1 MPTTKTSKRI
11 NKKLNKTAKG
21 KRIGLAKAGTS
32 RKRWGKK
39 RGGGDTLKNIP
50 ANEEKEEPTNNIQ
63 VNPMM
68 NSENESINN
77 EDNGG
82 GREYEDNGEGQY
94 EKSSTS
100 IINFEDQLKNTT
112 NELITSITEKAK
124 GNYGSR
130 FYDEMKFIID
140 DFNDQLKK
148 ILPQLDDQT
157 VQKLMTFLSM
167 FNQKFENDETF
178 KKDFENAAE
187 HFMKTV
193 VDASKKTLQT
203 GSTML
208 MSILSNMIQGIPG
221 IGAIA
226 SIMKVANNITETAAV
241 LTTSVNEASESL
253 RSLMMKITN
262 ISNEMQT
269 MGNISKQS
277 IKRNSKNNS

>member
-1 MPTTKTSKRI
+1 MPTKTSKRI
-11 NKKLNKTAKG
+11 KKKFNKTAKG

-32 RKRWGKK
+32 RRGWGKK

-50 ANEEKEEPTNNIQ
+50 ANEEKEEPTSSSATNINN
-63 VNPMM
+63 M
-68 NSENESINN
+68 NSEDDTLANE
-77 EDNGG
+77 EK
-82 GREYEDNGEGQY
+82 
-94 EKSSTS
+94 EKSSTN
-100 IINFEDQLKNTT
+100 IMNFEDQLKNTT

-148 ILPQLDDQT
+148 ILPRLDDQT

-193 VDASKKTLQT
+193 VEASNKTLQT

-269 MGNISKQS
+269 LDKIPKTN
-277 IKRNSKNNS
+277 NENNS